1 MSLSPIEQPA
11 TVLTKTEAEEALPDI
26 VKGTR
31 GWYWEQTFKWERM
44 SRRVNFAALAV
55 SSITT
60 IVAAF
65 PIDKTSEYAVWLKW
79 GVVALSALSTLL
91 STILTK
97 IGIASTAQLREQG
110 RNAIEVLTS
119 KAVIRLMGRP
129 MTNSI
134 RSEYF
139 ESLIDEVGKIETK
152 FGFWRGES
160 SRRTI

>member
-1 MSLSPIEQPA
+1 M
-11 TVLTKTEAEEALPDI
+11 LTKAEADEALPDI

-44 SRRVNFAALAV
+44 SRRVNLAALAV

-60 IVAAF
+60 IVTAI
-65 PIDKTSEYAVWLKW
+65 PVDKGSDYAVWVKW
-79 GVVALSALSTLL
+79 GVVAISALATLL
-91 STILTK
+91 STVLTK

-119 KAVIRLMGRP
+119 KAVIRLMGRS
-129 MTNSI
+129 MTDAA

-139 ESLIDEVGKIETK
+139 EGLIDEVGKVETK
-152 FGFWRGES
+152 FGLWRGES
-160 SRRTI
+160 KP